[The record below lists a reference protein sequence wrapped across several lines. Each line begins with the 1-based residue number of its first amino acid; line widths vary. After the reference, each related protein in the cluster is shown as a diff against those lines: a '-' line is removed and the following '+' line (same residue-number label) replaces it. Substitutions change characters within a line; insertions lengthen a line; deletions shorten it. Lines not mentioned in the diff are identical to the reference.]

1 MSLLQTWYGLS
12 DYEVEEK
19 VNDSLSFMKF
29 VGLTLEDNVPDNTV
43 LSRFRSE
50 LTFKQGYEKLMDMIN
65 GQLEE
70 KGNNSSASNRK
81 YLKSKGLKDGI
92 MHKAVKNK
100 PLSNHQ
106 VRFNKIVSQI
116 RFRVERTFGGIS

>member
-1 MSLLQTWYGLS
+1 LI

-19 VNDSLSFMKF
+19 VNDSLIFMKF
-29 VGLTLEDNVPDNTV
+29 AGLTLEDNVPDNTV

-81 YLKSKGLKDGI
+81 CLKSKGLKGGI